1 MINAE
6 KLKARVKNLWDLPY
20 FSCSSES
27 SDGGKAGGEDSEGD
41 EGQHFEKD

>member
-20 FSCSSES
+20 FSGSSGS
-27 SDGGKAGGEDSEGD
+27 SDDEKEEGEDSQEED
-41 EGQHFEKD
+41 EE

>member
-20 FSCSSES
+20 FSGSSGS
-27 SDGGKAGGEDSEGD
+27 SDDGKAEGEESEED
-41 EGQHFEKD
+41 EEQRFEKD